1 MNENALAKQFTTGSL
16 LGFALPNICMMV
28 FLSLYTIVDGMFV
41 SRLVGTLALS
51 AMNMSW
57 PLSSVELGVSIML
70 ATGGSAIIARKLGE
84 GKEEQARQNFSFL
97 LWTSLAVGVV
107 FNLLCLL
114 FLEPILHLLGTSAA
128 QMPDCL
134 AYTRLIL
141 IFSPAMFLQT
151 LFQTFFVTAGKPGLG
166 LGVTVSGGVANII
179 LDYLFMGPMGMGV
192 EGAAIATGI
201 GYLIPAVFGL
211 VYFSVVRTGS
221 LYLVRCGCYGGML
234 LRACG
239 NGSSEMVTNVANAV
253 TTFLFNIIFLE
264 FWAEDGVAAITIVMY
279 FQFVFSSVFLGFSM
293 GVAPVI
299 SYKYGAQD
307 RAQLH
312 HIVTVCLRFILG
324 CSLGM
329 YALSRWSIGTLLS
342 IFTHPEGHVF
352 AIAMEGFPIYATAFL
367 LMGVS
372 IFASAMFTAFSNGAV
387 SAVIS
392 FARTLVFLV
401 GSLLLLPKLLGH
413 LGIWLAVPVA
423 EGLGLLVSVSFLLWG
438 RKRYH
443 Y

>member
-1 MNENALAKQFTTGSL
+1 MNKNALAKQFTTRSL
-16 LGFALPNICMMV
+16 LAFSLPNICMMV
-28 FLSLYTIVDGMFV
+28 FLSMYTIVDGMFV

-51 AMNMSW
+51 ALNMSW
-57 PLSSVELGVSIML
+57 PLTSVELGISIML

-84 GKEEQARQNFSFL
+84 GKAQEARQDFSFL
-97 LWTSLAVGVV
+97 LWVCLAVGIV
-107 FNLLCLL
+107 FSVICLL
-114 FLEPILHLLGTSAA
+114 FLEPILILLGTSAA

-134 AYTRLIL
+134 TYTRLLL

-166 LGVTVSGGVANII
+166 LGVTVSGGIANII

-192 EGAAIATGI
+192 SGAAIATGI
-201 GYLIPAVFGL
+201 SYLIPAVFGL
-211 VYFSVVRTGS
+211 IYFTTVRSGS
-221 LYLVRCGCYGGML
+221 LYLVRCGFYGRML

-253 TTFLFNIIFLE
+253 TTFLFNIIFMK

-279 FQFVFSSVFLGFSM
+279 FQFVFSSVFFGFSM

-307 RAQLH
+307 QKQLH
-312 HIVTVCLRFILG
+312 HIVAVCLRFVLL

-329 YALSRWSIGTLLS
+329 YLLSRLTIGTLLS
-342 IFTHPEGHVF
+342 IFTQADGQVF
-352 AIAMEGFPIYATAFL
+352 AIAMEGFPIYAVAFL

-401 GSLLLLPKLLGH
+401 GSLLILPEILDQV
-413 LGIWLAVPVA
+413 GIWLAVPVA
-423 EGLGLLVSVSFLLWG
+423 EGLGLLVSLVCLLWG